1 MANFVIF
8 FILFVI
14 IIIITPS
21 VCLQCVRIRVKPV
34 FSSSDLEPGDH
45 VVIKKDLYEDHAII
59 ISKTVGDTFEVVEV
73 SNSKSGGTT
82 AFSKSSSI
90 IATILIHDK
99 KFNFDKQNIGVVKY
113 KKSYKKDEI
122 VKRAKEFQKN
132 EREKNHYYWTSSQP
146 ASRRK
151 NDIFTLW
158 TVV

>member
-1 MANFVIF
+1 MGIF
-8 FILFVI
+8 FSKPTWIPLFHREEKK
-14 IIIITPS
+14 
-21 VCLQCVRIRVKPV
+21 VCFQCERTRVKPV

-90 IATILIHDK
+90 ATILIHDK
-99 KFNFDKQNIGVVKY
+99 TFNFEKKNIGVVKY
-113 KKSYKKDEI
+113 KKSYEKDEI

-132 EREKNHYYWTSSQP
+132 EREKIHYYWTSSQP
-146 ASRRK
+146 ASGRK